1 MNLETRSLHVVGLG
15 GTLREDSNSLRA
27 LNVAL
32 WAAEN
37 AGATTDLLDLHAL
50 DLPMYRPGRTLA
62 DFPPQVA
69 DYIDRIRQADAML
82 WSTAAYHGSL
92 AGATKN
98 AIDFMEF
105 LSGGE
110 HPYLD
115 RKVIGL
121 IATAGGAQGG
131 VNAVNALAMSV
142 QSLRGTAA
150 PLVVPIPG
158 AGKMFD
164 AAGNLTDAGIA
175 DKLTKLGGLV
185 VEMAALLHP
194 HRTLQASESPVM
206 LGSPNR

>member
-1 MNLETRSLHVVGLG
+1 MFSGTRPLHVVGLG

-27 LNVAL
+27 LEFAL
-32 WAAEN
+32 RAAES
-37 AGATTDLLDLHAL
+37 AGATTDLLDLHRL
-50 DLPMYRPGRTLA
+50 DLPMYRPGRSLT

-69 DYIDRIRQADAML
+69 DYIQRIRQADAML

-131 VNAVNALAMSV
+131 VNAVNTLALSV

-158 AGKMFD
+158 AGKVFD
-164 AAGNLTDAGIA
+164 TAGNLTDDRTAA
-175 DKLTKLGGLV
+175 RLEKLGGQV

-194 HRTLQASESPVM
+194 HRTLHTPESPSM
-206 LGSPNR
+206 LASPNR